1 MGVLPRIFKGIKLK
15 GERIVKI
22 QKNTNNFKLMD
33 IINRIIV
40 SMEILY

>member
-1 MGVLPRIFKGIKLK
+1 MDVLPRIFKGIKLK
-15 GERIVKI
+15 GEHIVKI

-40 SMEILY
+40 SMEILC